1 MSLSEPKIPSTEAK
15 QNHPCIKDAVVVA
28 ESSLQ
33 DHGDQEEATFQFDP
47 GPRDPEEL
55 EAAVPE
61 DSNSSS
67 STESD
72 SEEFSGGGYT
82 LLPQEPEEEKPSD
95 WTTSGGVNRG
105 QLEPHS
111 DTRTDGSSA
120 AVGPVSRL
128 EECEWRVIVSISR
141 YRWLLPTY

>member
-15 QNHPCIKDAVVVA
+15 QNHPCIKDAVVVV

-33 DHGDQEEATFQFDP
+33 DHRDQEEATFQFDP
-47 GPRDPEEL
+47 GPRDPEAP

-61 DSNSSS
+61 DSSSTS

-82 LLPQEPEEEKPSD
+82 LLPQEPEEEKPSG
-95 WTTSGGVNRG
+95 TTSGGVNRG

>member
-15 QNHPCIKDAVVVA
+15 QNHPCTKDAVVVV
-28 ESSLQ
+28 ESSLE
-33 DHGDQEEATFQFDP
+33 DHGNHKEATFQFDP
-47 GPRDPEEL
+47 GPRDPEAP

-61 DSNSSS
+61 DSSSTS

-141 YRWLLPTY
+141 YHWLLPTY